1 MLDDTRLPALLV
13 FATVLFATSAVHAQS
28 APKQPSRS
36 GADGAATGSGAPVA
50 QVQSVAAPAAAPDA
64 TGDTGDQLQEVVVT
78 GTLLRGIAPTGT
90 NLISVGQ
97 PDIQASGAVSTNDLV
112 AKIPQ
117 LSTFNTVP
125 TGTANFG
132 QPIIQTNIRGLGA
145 SGGTTTLTLLDGHRL
160 VGAGILQT
168 YADPS
173 IIPPG
178 VIEKVEVVPDGG
190 SAIYGSDAIG
200 GVVNFITRKHF
211 EGVEVTGRYGHADDF
226 NTADTNITAGH
237 DWGSGSALI
246 SYAYAWHD
254 DVLGI
259 ERGYYTNNL
268 TAHGGPDNRATNCY
282 PATIVANRVSY
293 ALPGL
298 VPNTQNRCDQT
309 DYTDIFPREQRQSV
323 FATLNQ
329 TLSDSLSL
337 TVQAYWSLRNTETAD
352 RNTQVLGAS
361 GTINSTNPYFQS
373 VAGETSQTVDFA
385 FDPAFGRSFHD
396 PAKFASYGVTPT
408 LTWNLPGDWQL
419 RAMANYGR
427 STNETQEYL
436 LNTSAI
442 NAGLAGTTVQT
453 ALNPYNV
460 SATTPAVLAG
470 IRDDRNLSDAW
481 QEMRELRVVADGTL
495 LTLPGG
501 NMKLAVGSEYHY
513 ENVSPYLLD
522 GPSSSP
528 TTVRDYA
535 SRNIKSAYGEVF
547 VPFIGKENALPGVQ
561 ALELSASGRY
571 DKYTDVGSTTNPKFG
586 LNYRPITDLLIRG
599 TWGKSFH
606 AASLEDE
613 GNTVDTRITLIPVSP
628 FRVAGSPFSDF
639 LRPTLFISG
648 GSDLKPERATTWS
661 LGGDWT
667 PQSVDGLRLS
677 ATYYNVYYYNAI
689 GLGQF
694 FLGAPYFADP
704 NNARFY
710 ILNPTQAQV
719 QAEAAGI
726 RIDNFPSIASVY
738 SSGAAPYV
746 LFDAR
751 RYNLGTIKQSG
762 IDFDESY
769 RYRSGFGVWTAEIAG
784 SYTLQR
790 ETQSVINSPFVDNLA
805 NGTPKLHFSAS
816 LGWQLGGFG
825 ARATAYY
832 SGGYPVLGLEP
843 QTRVAS
849 FMPIDFFLNYD
860 FSGGGVLKDTSLL
873 LNLENAFNR
882 APPYYNANPGVPTTG
897 AGAVSTY
904 GRLISVGF
912 RKKFGG

>member
-1 MLDDTRLPALLV
+1 MLEKTRLRALLGSTAAFLV
-13 FATVLFATSAVHAQS
+13 IDAAHAQS
-28 APKQPSRS
+28 AP
-36 GADGAATGSGAPVA
+36 T
-50 QVQSVAAPAAAPDA
+50 QSVAQPAPPSSTTTAAD
-64 TGDTGDQLQEVVVT
+64 DQLQEVVVT

-90 NLISVGQ
+90 NLIDVSQADVE
-97 PDIQASGAVSTNDLV
+97 ASGAVSTNDLI

-117 LSTFNTVP
+117 LSNFNTVP
-125 TGTANFG
+125 VGTSNFG
-132 QPIIQTNIRGLGA
+132 QPIAQTNIRGLGA
-145 SGGTTTLTLLDGHRL
+145 SGGTTTLVLLDGHRL

-178 VIEKVEVVPDGG
+178 VIERVEVVPDGG

-200 GVVNFITRKHF
+200 GVINFITRKHF
-211 EGVEVTGRYGHADDF
+211 DGVEVTGRYGFADEF
-226 NTADTNITAGH
+226 NTADGNITAGH

-254 DVLGI
+254 DILGI

-268 TAHGGPDNRATNCY
+268 TPHGGADNRATNCS
-282 PATIVANRVSY
+282 PPTIVANGVNY

-298 VPNTQNRCDQT
+298 APNTSNRCDQT

-329 TLSDSLSL
+329 TITDSLSL
-337 TVQAYWSLRNTETAD
+337 TIQAYWSLRNTDTAD

-373 VAGETSQTVDFA
+373 VAGETSQTVNFA
-385 FDPAFGRSFHD
+385 FDPAFGHSFHD
-396 PAKFASYGVTPT
+396 PARFASYGVTPT
-408 LTWNLPGDWQL
+408 LTWNLQGDWQL
-419 RAMANYGR
+419 RLMANYGR
-427 STNETQEYL
+427 STNETLEYL
-436 LNTSAI
+436 LNSTAI
-442 NAGLAGTTVQT
+442 NAGLAGTTPQT
-453 ALNPYNV
+453 ALNPYSITGTN
-460 SATTPAVLAG
+460 PAVLAA
-470 IRDDRNLSDAW
+470 IRDDSNLSDAW
-481 QEMRELRVVADGTL
+481 QEMRELRAVADGTL

-501 NMKLAVGSEYHY
+501 NMKLALGTEYHF
-513 ENVSPYLLD
+513 ENVSPLLVS
-522 GPSSSP
+522 GPSTSA
-528 TTVRDYA
+528 TTIRDYA
-535 SRNIKSAYGEVF
+535 SRNIKSAYGELF
-547 VPFIGKENALPGVQ
+547 VPIVGKDNALPGVQ

-571 DKYTDVGSTTNPKFG
+571 DKYTDVGSTTNPRLG

-613 GNTVDTRITLIPVSP
+613 GNTVDTRLTLIPVSP
-628 FRVAGSPFSDF
+628 FRAAGSPFSDF

-667 PQSVDGLRLS
+667 PTAVPGLRLS
-677 ATYYNVYYYNAI
+677 ATYYNVDYTDAI

-719 QAEAAGI
+719 TAAAAGI

-738 SSGAAPYV
+738 ANGVVPYA

-751 RYNLGTIKQSG
+751 RYNLGTIKQDG
-762 IDFDESY
+762 IDFDGSY
-769 RYRSGFGVWTAEIAG
+769 RYQSGFGVWTGEVAG
-784 SYTLQR
+784 SYTLKR
-790 ETQSVINSPFVDNLA
+790 ETQAVTNSPFVDNLD
-805 NGTPKLHFSAS
+805 NGTAHVHFSAS
-816 LGWQLGGFG
+816 LGWQIGAFG
-825 ARATAYY
+825 ARATAFY
-832 SGGYPVLGLEP
+832 SGGYPVIGLLP

-849 FMPIDFFLNYD
+849 FMPMDFFLNYD

-873 LNLENAFNR
+873 LNIENAFNR
-882 APPYYNANPGVPTTG
+882 APPFYNANPGVANG
-897 AGAVSTY
+897 STY
-904 GRLISVGF
+904 GRLVSVGF